1 MGMSRKMRR
10 VWMEKKILE
19 MEAED
24 LSPDVE
30 LPDFGS
36 MSLAMVEKLYDEW
49 FGEGAAQH
57 LGKLCEFNFDPLT
70 TQNVKVLDKGTS
82 PVV

>member
-24 LSPDVE
+24 LSPDVD

-49 FGEGAAQH
+49 FGEGSASR
-57 LGKLCEFNFDPLT
+57 LGELCAFNFDPMT
-70 TQNVKVLDKGTS
+70 TQNTKILDKGIT

>member
-19 MEAED
+19 IESEET
-24 LSPDVE
+24 SPDVE
-30 LPDFGS
+30 MPDFS
-36 MSLAMVEKLYDEW
+36 QMSLAMIERYYDEW
-49 FGEGAAQH
+49 FGEGSARR
-57 LGKLCEFNFDPLT
+57 LGELCAFEFDPMT
-70 TQNVKVLDKGTS
+70 TQNAKILDKGTT